1 MATVSR
7 SNDACN
13 HGAAA
18 WEIKMTRLPEKAKT
32 VYYSGNLSD
41 VQATLE
47 GDFGTDFKMFPERL
61 SGSPELM
68 DLKAKLSRAH
78 DQLLQ
83 VPHNGLNLV

>member
-1 MATVSR
+1 MASR
-7 SNDACN
+7 SKDASN
-13 HGAAA
+13 HGAVA
-18 WEIKMTRLPEKAKT
+18 WEIKMTRLPEKATT

-41 VQATLE
+41 MQATLQ

-61 SGSPELM
+61 TGSPELM
-68 DLKAKLSRAH
+68 DLKAKLSKAY